1 MRGKLKQF
9 RVNAGMTQREAAQK
23 VGVSQPNYQRW
34 ESGSAPIPADKV
46 KKLAKVLKTS
56 PAAILGRYPPPI
68 ETAASDRPA
77 GADLSYHGEIS
88 IHFCGGGAPL
98 LLSISEGAFR
108 RLYDQLQQ
116 RPPFVTAASL
126 ANQTVAIRTRAIA
139 DLYLYGQAYDVS
151 RDHPDH
157 IDIRIPDPRDWAIV
171 EALAGGDVGEFD
183 PLDVDRVTDRIMI
196 TDEQYRKRV
205 ADGRIKPED
214 LEGMR
219 EKGRKETDRI
229 FHLATETIYQ
239 LSSGQQ
245 RRLYVDEP
253 ETLFDALYELTDS
266 GGGDPDNIIVLPA
279 ERSHRT
285 VFINKD
291 ALDYVMFPTH
301 QYLQGRTD
309 ADSRDPDTVEQ
320 ADTRW

>member
-1 MRGKLKQF
+1 MKGKLKQF
-9 RVNAGMTQREAAQK
+9 RVDAGMTQRQAAQK

-46 KKLAKVLKTS
+46 KKLAKALKTS
-56 PAAILGRYPPPI
+56 PAAILGRYLPVQ
-68 ETAASDRPA
+68 TAPSDRPE

-88 IHFCGGGAPL
+88 IHFCGGGEPL
-98 LLSISEGAFR
+98 VLSISEGAFH
-108 RLYDQLQQ
+108 RLYDQLQR
-116 RPPFVTAASL
+116 RPAFVTVASL

-139 DLYLYGQAYDVS
+139 ELHLYSQAYDVS

-157 IDIRIPDPRDWAIV
+157 IGIQIPDPRDWAIV
-171 EALAGGDVGEFD
+171 EALAAGDVGEFD
-183 PLDVDRVTDRIMI
+183 PFDVDRVTNRIMV

-205 ADGRIKPED
+205 ADGKIKPED

-219 EKGRKETDRI
+219 KKDRKETDRI
-229 FHLATETIYQ
+229 FDLATGTKYQ

-245 RRLYVDEP
+245 RRLYVDAP

-279 ERSHRT
+279 QGAHRT

-291 ALDYVMFPTH
+291 ALDYVICPTH
-301 QYLQGRTD
+301 LYLQGRTD
-309 ADSRDPDTVEQ
+309 ADSRDLDSVEH
-320 ADTRW
+320 ADR